1 MRPRKKIKLEEY
13 IDFHENPLQPDLTIN
28 HINQIINMHGF
39 IKLHN
44 RPKKELLDALSS
56 IDEKLSPLRSTVQES
71 ISSCAFLSIEEV
83 KEDLAALEW
92 QECPVQ
98 SIMTA
103 KPVEE
108 DPADGGIWFLSSAAF
123 ARIKRKMRTKS
134 RKRKSIQAVVEAL
147 PPLVSVEDGYGF
159 LQIGSC

>member
-1 MRPRKKIKLEEY
+1 MRSRTKIKLEEY
-13 IDFHENPLQPDLTIN
+13 IDFHENRLQPDLTIN
-28 HINQIINMHGF
+28 QINQIINMHGF

-56 IDEKLSPLRSTVQES
+56 IDEMMSPLRSTVQES

-83 KEDLAALEW
+83 KEDLAVLEW

-108 DPADGGIWFLSSAAF
+108 DPTDGEIWHLSSAAF

-134 RKRKSIQAVVEAL
+134 KEAEAD
-147 PPLVSVEDGYGF
+147 PS
-159 LQIGSC
+159 SR